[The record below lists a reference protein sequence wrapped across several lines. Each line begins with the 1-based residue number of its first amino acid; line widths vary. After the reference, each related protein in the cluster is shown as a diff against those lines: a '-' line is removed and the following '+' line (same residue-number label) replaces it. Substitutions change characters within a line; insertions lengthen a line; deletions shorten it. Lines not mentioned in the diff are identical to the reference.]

1 MKALIVNRETYEI
14 LCDQARPGLA
24 SADINFYF
32 DDMVVCNEV
41 EDISFELEELR
52 INKGYNPS
60 KTSIETARL
69 NKRKKDE
76 VETTAK

>member
-1 MKALIVNRETYEI
+1 MKALIVNRETYKM
-14 LCDQARPGLA
+14 LCEQARPGLS
-24 SADINFYF
+24 SADINFYY

-60 KTSIETARL
+60 KTSIESARM

-76 VETTAK
+76 LAPTT